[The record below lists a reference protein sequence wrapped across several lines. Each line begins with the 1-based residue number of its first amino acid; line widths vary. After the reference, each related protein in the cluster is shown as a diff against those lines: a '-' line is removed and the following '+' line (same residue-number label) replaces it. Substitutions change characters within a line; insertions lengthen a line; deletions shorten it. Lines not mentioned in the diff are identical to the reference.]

1 MHDLEALARKID
13 QIDQNTTETRRILVE
28 STVDRPSVLDTLRKH
43 DAQIRELIGSIRDL
57 AGSSLTT
64 KCLHWAVESTIKWGT
79 AGLLLLLMRGILT
92 EILTQAQKVATR

>member
-1 MHDLEALARKID
+1 MQDLEALARKID

-43 DAQIRELIGSIRDL
+43 DAQIREL
-57 AGSSLTT
+57 AGSSLAT
-64 KCLHWAVESTIKWGT
+64 KCVHWAVESTIKWGT
-79 AGLLLLLMRGILT
+79 AGLLLLLARGLIV

>member
-1 MHDLEALARKID
+1 MQDLESLSRKLD

-43 DAQIRELIGSIRDL
+43 DAQIRELS
-57 AGSSLTT
+57 GSSLAT
-64 KCLHWAVESTIKWGT
+64 KCVHWAVESTIKWGT
-79 AGLLLLLMRGILT
+79 AGLLLLITRGLIV